1 MNIESFWNN
10 SHSVKNKSDLS
21 GCGYDETIDFLQ
33 VRPWCITGNHAL
45 EIGVG
50 LGYVTKGFYDN
61 SITISALDISKIGLA
76 RVKNYCEFLFT
87 PADLEKI
94 PSNYFD
100 CIICHNV
107 VQHVPTDVLK
117 EELKHCIRS
126 LKPGGVFAVEF
137 VSMLDTIDDSWNY
150 NYAYSGNGLP
160 GFYRS
165 PKYLEKI
172 INELGGVCKM
182 IVDNRYEN
190 GIKGCHVFH
199 IRRISNVQR

>member
-1 MNIESFWNN
+1 MNIEELWNN
-10 SHSVKNKSDLS
+10 YHGVKNKSALS

-33 VRPWCITGNHAL
+33 VRPYCIPGNHAL

-50 LGYVTKGFYDN
+50 LGYVTKGFKDN
-61 SITISALDISKIGLA
+61 GLMVSALEISKVGLD

-107 VQHVPTDVLK
+107 MQHVPTDMLVN
-117 EELKHCIRS
+117 ELKHCIRS
-126 LKPGGVFAVEF
+126 LKPGGVFAIEF
-137 VSMLDTIDDSWNY
+137 VSMIGIPGDSWNSSY
-150 NYAYSGNGLP
+150 VYAGSGLP
-160 GFYRS
+160 GFYRE
-165 PKYLEKI
+165 PKYFEEM
-172 INELGGVCKM
+172 INILGGNCKM
-182 IVDNRYEN
+182 VVDNRYEN

-199 IRRISNVQR
+199 ITRTY

>member
-33 VRPWCITGNHAL
+33 VRPKCISGNHAL

-50 LGYVTKGFYDN
+50 LGYVTKGFNDGGL
-61 SITISALDISKIGLA
+61 IVSALDISKVGLE

-87 PADLEKI
+87 PEDLEKI

-107 VQHVPTDVLK
+107 VQHVPTDILK

-126 LKPGGVFAVEF
+126 LKQNGVFAVEF
-137 VSMLDTIDDSWNY
+137 VSMIGMPGDSWDSNY
-150 NYAYSGNGLP
+150 VYSGNGLP
-160 GFYRS
+160 GFYRN
-165 PKYLEKI
+165 PQYLENM
-172 INELGGVCKM
+172 INEFGGSCKM
-182 IVDNRYEN
+182 VVDNRYEN

-199 IRRISNVQR
+199 IRRK